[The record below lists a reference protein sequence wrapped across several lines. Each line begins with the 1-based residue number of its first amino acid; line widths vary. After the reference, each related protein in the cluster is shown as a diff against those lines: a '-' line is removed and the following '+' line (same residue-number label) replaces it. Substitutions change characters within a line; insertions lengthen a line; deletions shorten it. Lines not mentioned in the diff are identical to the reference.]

1 MAKDKTKSAILS
13 SELDFEDVDG
23 GPIKDMDIDLS
34 HLQFDLPSDKSAST
48 TPLSQPV
55 AEKAASR
62 PQAAASPSPAK
73 KTPTSPAGKKN
84 TGKNSK
90 ISDRFTLY
98 AAVIALCGFLIIFGS
113 IFYFKVLDSD
123 ETAPS
128 YLVLPRA
135 VIHPDGQ
142 VVRIQLTLQ
151 VESKDREWLGSNKK
165 ALSDILPIVLTAVDP
180 EDLHSEQGFE
190 HLREQLRQEFNQRM
204 GTDKINSVLVNEL
217 LMQSH

>member
-13 SELDFEDVDG
+13 SELDFENVDG
-23 GPIKDMDIDLS
+23 SPIKDMDIDLS
-34 HLQFDLPSDKSAST
+34 HLQFDLPSDKTDPAT
-48 TPLSQPV
+48 FLSKPV
-55 AEKAASR
+55 AEKPPIR
-62 PQAAASPSPAK
+62 PQSAASPTK
-73 KTPTSPAGKKN
+73 KTTILSAGKK
-84 TGKNSK
+84 TAGKNSK
-90 ISDRFTLY
+90 ISDRITLY

-113 IFYFKVLDSD
+113 IFYFKVLGSD
-123 ETAPS
+123 ETVPS

-165 ALSDILPIVLTAVDP
+165 ALSDILPIVLMNVDP
-180 EDLHSEQGFE
+180 EDLHSEKGFE

-204 GTDKINSVLVNEL
+204 GTNKINAVLVNEL
-217 LMQSH
+217 LSQSH